1 MDAPKK
7 LKELRGTLRIKLH
20 RGKRI
25 GFTIRINERRQSAP
39 VNAHG
44 ILKTVRGWSAY
55 WTRSLAWNKPN
66 YEGSKMIRV
75 LIKKEQPFEVH
86 VVVNPADKLDV
97 QKLEGEG
104 FYHIGDYDGEKQID
118 EAVSSVAVYL
128 EIEEGSPA

>member
-1 MDAPKK
+1 MGPI
-7 LKELRGTLRIKLH
+7 KELSGTLRIRLH
-20 RGKRI
+20 HGVRT
-25 GFTIRINERRQSAP
+25 GFTISINQRKRSMP

-44 ILKTVRGWSAY
+44 ILRTVRNWSSY
-55 WTRSLAWNKPN
+55 WTRSNAWNKPN

-86 VVVNPADKLDV
+86 VVVNPADKLDLP
-97 QKLEGEG
+97 KLEGEG